1 VTAPDLPPLH
11 PDIAHLEFLLG
22 DWAGSGS
29 GEYPTI
35 DSFEFSEHTT
45 FGHVGKPFVTF
56 VQRTKG
62 ADGKPLHTESG
73 YLRPVGTERVEFV
86 LTMPS
91 GIVESLEGTVRTSG
105 PDGGRIELSSVQVL
119 TTATAKSVV
128 ATERTYEVSGGL
140 SARPAL
146 AWTFAM
152 SAVGQPM
159 THHLSGV
166 LRRNRP

>member
-1 VTAPDLPPLH
+1 MNAPDLPPLH
-11 PDIAHLEFLLG
+11 PDIAHMGFLLG
-22 DWAGSGS
+22 EWTGSGA

-73 YLRPVGTERVEFV
+73 YLRPVGRDLVEFV

-91 GIVESLEGTVRTSG
+91 GIVESLEGSVRSDG
-105 PDGGRIELSSVQVL
+105 PGHGRIELSSAQVL

-128 ATERTYEVSGGL
+128 ATQRTYEVSGEL
-140 SARPAL
+140 SAGAAL
-146 AWTFAM
+146 DEGM
-152 SAVGQPM
+152 
-159 THHLSGV
+159 L
-166 LRRNRP
+166 L